1 MPFYR
6 FWALTE
12 HKQTITGMM
21 IGNSI
26 NDIHENLRQFN
37 QHPLKI
43 KRLFHLSLARFND
56 IDRFEL
62 CHALSEMLKAGVTLV
77 DALNALVID
86 QRDLKRRIL
95 CSTFA
100 QKIHF
105 GCGMHAF
112 KQNEFFD
119 ETAFQTLLRAE
130 QTGNLTIIFSTLAD
144 HYQARH
150 NYRTE
155 LHRIIRYPIFL
166 TTMLCILIGI
176 LSVLVLPNIEAL
188 TPPTSRGFAYTSFRW
203 FSSHL
208 EYVSSFLVGFIAILF
223 LSKPLLYRIPIVSRA
238 YMGQFW
244 YNLSFCLHHE
254 ISLIEALGLAEKGLP
269 TFFQKHITLTREKL
283 LDGISLSDSFH
294 SLPAHSQ
301 TRSSLITLAQK
312 TGDVSGIIHHL
323 AKIENNYVNNLI
335 KKLLSWTQPLLILI
349 MGLVVLWIL
358 QATIV
363 PLYDSLAEFKD

>member
-12 HKQTITGMM
+12 HKQTITGVM
-21 IGNSI
+21 IGNSA
-26 NDIHENLRQFN
+26 NDIHETLRQFS
-37 QHPLKI
+37 QHPLKVRRI
-43 KRLFHLSLARFND
+43 FHLSLTRFND

-62 CHALSEMLKAGVTLV
+62 CHALAEMLKAGVTLI
-77 DALNALVID
+77 DALNALATD
-86 QRDLKRRIL
+86 QRDLRRRIL

-112 KQNEFFD
+112 QQNEFFD
-119 ETAFQTLLRAE
+119 GTSFQTLLRAE

-166 TTMLCILIGI
+166 VIMLCVLIGI

-208 EYVSSFLVGFIAILF
+208 EYVASFLVGFLAILL
-223 LSKPLLYRIPIVSRA
+223 LSKPLLYRIPIISRA

-244 YNLSFCLHHE
+244 HDLSFCLQHD

-269 TFFQKHITLTREKL
+269 SFFQKYITRTREKL
-283 LDGISLSDSFH
+283 LDGVSLSESFDG
-294 SLPAHSQ
+294 LPARSQ

-312 TGDVSGIIHHL
+312 TGDVPGIIHHL
-323 AKIENNYVNNLI
+323 SKIENNYINNLI

>member
-12 HKQTITGMM
+12 HKQTITGVM
-21 IGNSI
+21 IGNST
-26 NDIHENLRQFN
+26 NDIHETLRQFS
-37 QHPLKI
+37 QHPLKVRRI
-43 KRLFHLSLARFND
+43 FHLSLTRFND

-62 CHALSEMLKAGVTLV
+62 CHALAEMLKAGVTLL
-77 DALNALVID
+77 DALNALATD

-105 GCGMHAF
+105 GCGMRAF
-112 KQNEFFD
+112 QQNEFFD
-119 ETAFQTLLRAE
+119 ETSFQTLLRAE

-166 TTMLCILIGI
+166 AIMLCVLIGI

-208 EYVSSFLVGFIAILF
+208 EYVASFLVGFLAILF

-244 YNLSFCLHHE
+244 HDLSFCLQHD

-269 TFFQKHITLTREKL
+269 SFFQKYITFTREKL
-283 LDGISLSDSFH
+283 LDGVSLSESFDG
-294 SLPAHSQ
+294 LPARSQ

-312 TGDVSGIIHHL
+312 TGDVPGIIHHL
-323 AKIENNYVNNLI
+323 SKIENNYINNLI